1 MSSSNVQ
8 ILVLIAL
15 KYYFTCSHA
24 NTFGFIMT
32 TCNGLAAQDGSINTL
47 QCKHIPCELL
57 LSSSPTDP
65 MDMEKDLQ
73 NSKAVLVDIGAPRAV
88 IEAFM
93 EHYVVGQCP
102 LVLVTAQAG
111 CNDRKKQ
118 LATQIIDQC
127 GPSTI
132 TGSLGDIFA
141 ISQEILEK
149 G

>member
-1 MSSSNVQ
+1 
-8 ILVLIAL
+8 
-15 KYYFTCSHA
+15 
-24 NTFGFIMT
+24 
-32 TCNGLAAQDGSINTL
+32 
-47 QCKHIPCELL
+47 
-57 LSSSPTDP
+57 

-102 LVLVTAQAG
+102 LVLVTTQAG

-149 G
+149 GMCVWGGGGGERRRGRVRVQVYATMTTYRNYSYPPLPLPSPPYTYIYRKSR